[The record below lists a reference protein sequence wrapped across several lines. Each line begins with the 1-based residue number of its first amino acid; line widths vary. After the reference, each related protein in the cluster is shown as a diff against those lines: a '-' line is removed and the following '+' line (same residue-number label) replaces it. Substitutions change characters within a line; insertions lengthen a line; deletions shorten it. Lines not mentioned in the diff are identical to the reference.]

1 MKVLEGRDK
10 MQKISIVI
18 PVYNAEKSLSVC
30 IESIQKQTYDE
41 LEILLIDDGSTDS
54 SNVICKRYADKDHRI
69 RVINKSNGGVSSA
82 RNLGIKE
89 ATGKYIQFVDS
100 DDYIEARCC
109 QTLVEAMETY
119 KVDMVICGCVEH
131 RGKKVNVISYEN
143 KVFYTM
149 KDMEEDFGTLYRMN
163 LLNIPWNKLF
173 LREKIKKLF
182 DEGKSLGEDLVFNLF
197 YMKEIE
203 AVSVIQDALY
213 HYIIVESSLSRIFRK
228 NYMELSIDLYNV
240 VRKFGEEKFGEKYQE
255 GDIAGYFALSFF
267 RGAGILIED
276 DSLGKREKKRQLKNW
291 LMNSQIIDIIKKA
304 KCTSKQEEISRRIVL
319 LKNSN
324 IFYWAL
330 KAKKQRKRNNK

>member
-1 MKVLEGRDK
+1 MKVLEGRDR
-10 MQKISIVI
+10 MQRISIVI
-18 PVYNAEKSLSVC
+18 PVYNAEKSLSAC
-30 IESIQKQTYDE
+30 IESIQKQTYDQ

-54 SNVICKRYADKDHRI
+54 SNAICKEYADKDHRI

-100 DDYIEARCC
+100 DDYIEAECC
-109 QTLVEAMETY
+109 QTLVEAMEVH

-131 RGKKVNVISYEN
+131 RGEKLNAISYEN
-143 KVFYTM
+143 KVFHAM
-149 KDMEEDFGTLYRMN
+149 RDMEEDFGKLYRMN

-182 DEGKSLGEDLVFNLF
+182 DEEKSLGEDLLFNLF

-203 AVSVIQDALY
+203 SVSVIQETPY
-213 HYIIVESSLSRIFRK
+213 HYMIAESSLSRIFRK
-228 NYMELSIDLYNV
+228 NYMELSLDLYDV
-240 VRKFGEEKFGEKYQE
+240 VRKFCEEKFGKNYQK
-255 GDIAGYFALSFF
+255 GNIAGYFTLSFF

-276 DSLGKREKKRQLKNW
+276 ESLGEKEKKNQLKNW
-291 LMNSQIIDIIKKA
+291 LMNPKIIDIIKEA
-304 KCTSKQEEISRRIVL
+304 KCTSKQEEISRKIVL
-319 LKNSN
+319 LRNSS

-330 KAKKQRKRNNK
+330 KAKKHLKRNNK